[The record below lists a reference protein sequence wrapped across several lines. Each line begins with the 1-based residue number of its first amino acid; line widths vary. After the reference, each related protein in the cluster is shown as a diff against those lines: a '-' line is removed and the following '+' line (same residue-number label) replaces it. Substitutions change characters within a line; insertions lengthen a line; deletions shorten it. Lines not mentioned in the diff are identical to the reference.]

1 MNKIAVIGA
10 GQFGTAVS
18 NCLLSN
24 KENNV
29 KLFSSNKN
37 KVKDINN
44 NNKNSIVYPNFT
56 LNSSLTAEFDL
67 TKIGEYKVIFLAIPS
82 FEIRKFIVENKI
94 YISDDTLIINLAKGL
109 ISEDKTIVEYI
120 SGVLPS
126 CNVSTM
132 KGPTFAIELLNN
144 SNSIFTFGYSS
155 NESYK
160 KVRTITANTNIYLDF
175 SNDVVGVEYLSV
187 LKNIYAILIG
197 YIDAKYNSSNTRF
210 LVLTKSFREIKILL
224 KELGGDIET
233 TDLACGYGD
242 LGLTS
247 LNDLSRNRTLGLMMG
262 KGFTIPISNN
272 IVLEGVKAITM
283 VSNFIPQKILDRL
296 PLFSR
301 IKEAFEHENSVI
313 DIDFDDFIMQA
324 EKRVITYGT
333 FDLLHYGH
341 LEILNRAKNLGTE
354 LIVGLSTD
362 EFNKIKGKKSVH
374 DFEKR
379 KEFLES
385 LSYVSKVIPESDWNQ
400 KEKDILENNIDLF
413 IMGDDWK
420 GKFDFLKEFCEVAY
434 LPRTKGISTTLLKNN
449 LKKNS

>member
-24 KENNV
+24 KENEV

-44 NNKNSIVYPNFT
+44 NNKNSLVYPNFT
-56 LNSSLTAEFDL
+56 LNSSLTAELNL
-67 TKIGEYKVIFLAIPS
+67 TKIGEYKIIFLAIPS
-82 FEIRKFIVENKI
+82 FEISEFIVNNKK

-120 SGVLPS
+120 SDELPF
-126 CNVSTM
+126 CDISTM
-132 KGPTFAIELLNN
+132 KGPTFAIELLNKA
-144 SNSIFTFGYSS
+144 NSIFTFGYSS
-155 NESYK
+155 TKSYK
-160 KVRTITANTNIYLDF
+160 KICTITANTGIYLDF

-224 KELGGDIET
+224 KELGGDTET
-233 TDLACGYGD
+233 VDLACGFGD
-242 LGLTS
+242 LGLTA

-262 KGFTIPISNN
+262 KGFVIPDSNN
-272 IVLEGVKAITM
+272 IVLEGLKAITM
-283 VSNFIPQKILDRL
+283 VSKFIPQKILDRL
-296 PLFSR
+296 PLFFR
-301 IKEAFEHENSVI
+301 IKEAFEEKNGII
-313 DIDFDDFIMQA
+313 DINFDDFIMQG

-341 LEILNRAKNLGTE
+341 LEILSRAKNLGTE

-362 EFNKIKGKKSVH
+362 EFNEIKGKKSVH

-385 LSYVSKVIPESDWNQ
+385 LSYVSKVIPEYDWNQ
-400 KEKDILENNIDLF
+400 KEKDVLENNIDLF
-413 IMGDDWK
+413 VMGDDWK
-420 GKFDFLKEFCEVAY
+420 GKFDFLKKYCEVDY
-434 LPRTKGISTTLLKNN
+434 LSRTKGISTTLLKKN
-449 LKKNS
+449 LL